1 MSKHDGPDNIGL
13 EETSGENP
21 LNQGLTGCGMSSR
34 SILLGPTDIR
44 DLAAQAGI
52 YPTKKL
58 GQNFLLDA
66 NTVRGIVRRADLV
79 PGQSVLEVGPGL
91 GSLTLGLL
99 EAGMQVGAVELDRAL
114 AALLP
119 KTVVSRGIDPDRL
132 TVVHED
138 ALALTQLPTPAAG
151 DQPTALVANLP
162 YNVAVPILLTLLGR
176 FSSLRTALVMVQLE
190 VADRLV
196 ATPGSRVYGAPS
208 AKTAWFGRA
217 SKVGSISRQVFWPVP
232 NVDSAL
238 VKIVRHDNP
247 APMTTIDRQQV
258 FAVIDAAFSQRRKT
272 LRTALASWAGSPQN
286 AERAVREAGIDP
298 GRRGE
303 SLSVA
308 DFAAIAQAHSGL
320 SRSMGHAGG

>member
-1 MSKHDGPDNIGL
+1 
-13 EETSGENP
+13 
-21 LNQGLTGCGMSSR
+21 MSSR